1 MEVEQIK
8 EMNLSHLQQLAR
20 EHGVKGYYTM
30 RKPAL
35 VETLTKLFTAEK
47 EKTTAS
53 GLLETMNEGF
63 GFLRRQHYYYS
74 DDDIYISASQIRRFN
89 LRNGD
94 LVSGIIRPPKDNERY
109 YALLQ
114 VEEINGKDP
123 DSFATRSNFH
133 PSSLSIPAAVS
144 NGDRTGS
151 FIDADH

>member
-47 EKTTAS
+47 GKTTAS

-114 VEEINGKDP
+114 VEEINGKIR
-123 DSFATRSNFH
+123 FCNQEYLRS
-133 PSSLSIPAAVS
+133 PSRPSAAVS
-144 NGDRTGS
+144 METEPEFYRR
-151 FIDADH
+151 DH